1 MSENLSRLKQT
12 IINARGS
19 EGERWFND
27 LPQTIEKLKKH
38 WALTQIKPVTNMS
51 WHYVAFAEQNG
62 KPVVLKFGADEKS
75 IYGEYQALKHYNSQ
89 GMIEVLD
96 YYQPLNALLLAR
108 AVPGGMLKEEDRH
121 VIEAYA
127 EVVKKLSSNHPI
139 KHPFLHVRDWCQVID
154 EMNDTRI
161 PTEYILKAKGIR
173 QWLLDSMRHE
183 YLCHG
188 DLHLENILQHQD
200 EWVAIDPKG
209 IIGEMAFEAAAFDL
223 IREDESHAVNIT
235 LIINQRII
243 ELAKTLEIEEKRLTA
258 WIFLRIMLSIQWF
271 IEDSGNPDRMLKMAD
286 IVYPILL
293 SMEHPYG
300 E

>member
-1 MSENLSRLKQT
+1 MNGNLSRLKQT

-38 WALTQIKPVTNMS
+38 WALTCIKPVTNMS
-51 WHYVAFAEQNG
+51 WHYVAFAEKNEQ
-62 KPVVLKFGADEKS
+62 PVVLKFGADEKT
-75 IYGEYQALKHYNSQ
+75 IYDEYQALKHFNGL

-96 YYQPLNALLLAR
+96 YYQPLKALLLAR
-108 AVPGGMLKEEDRH
+108 AVPGAMLKEEDRY

-139 KHPFLHVRDWCQVID
+139 QHQFLHVRDWCQVID
-154 EMNDTRI
+154 EMNDPRI
-161 PTEYILKAKGIR
+161 PTEYILKAKGVR

-188 DLHLENILQHQD
+188 DLHLENILKHQD

-209 IIGEMAFEAAAFDL
+209 IIGEMAFEAAACDL
-223 IREDESHAVNIT
+223 IFENLATGIH
-235 LIINQRII
+235 Q
-243 ELAKTLEIEEKRLTA
+243 LAKALDIDEQRLIA
-258 WIFLRIMLSIQWF
+258 WIFLRIMLSVQWF
-271 IEDSGNPDRMLKMAD
+271 IEDNGNPYRMLKMAD
-286 IVYPILL
+286 NIFPLL
-293 SMEHPYG
+293 
-300 E
+300 